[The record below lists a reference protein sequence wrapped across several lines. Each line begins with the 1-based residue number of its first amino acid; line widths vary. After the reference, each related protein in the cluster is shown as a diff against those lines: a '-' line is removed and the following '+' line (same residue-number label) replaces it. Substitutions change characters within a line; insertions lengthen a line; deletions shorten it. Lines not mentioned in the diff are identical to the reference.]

1 MKPLLLQTDRDSGDS
16 MLDKIDENRQQ
27 GAKPNLVQPN
37 LHQNR
42 FFRGATI
49 DAMKDFPSPYLKR
62 STTNKIFY
70 VGPKKSINYSS
81 NVILN
86 KLLYVNFSNI
96 IDISDNGIA
105 KLKIETLTNTLIL
118 TIVIFLRS
126 TCMFPIFLNR
136 HGKG

>member
-42 FFRGATI
+42 FLRGVTI
-49 DAMKDFPSPYLKR
+49 DAMKDSPSPYLKR

-86 KLLYVNFSNI
+86 KLLYLKNFIHPESNVNFSNI
-96 IDISDNGIA
+96 TDNGIA
-105 KLKIETLTNTLIL
+105 KLK
-118 TIVIFLRS
+118 
-126 TCMFPIFLNR
+126 
-136 HGKG
+136 